1 MPCGV
6 EEYSAFSHVHPVF
19 SAITTVTAGKMFEKL
34 LFFADAPDP
43 RDGKGRELAI
53 VDVSKATSV
62 ISEDVIDTMTRLGML
77 KYADG
82 EHRIVA
88 TPVRDATHLAAAI
101 LSLLLF

>member
-1 MPCGV
+1 MRP
-6 EEYSAFSHVHPVF
+6 Y
-19 SAITTVTAGKMFEKL
+19 
-34 LFFADAPDP
+34 P
-43 RDGKGRELAI
+43 RHGKGRELAI

-88 TPVRDATHLAAAI
+88 TPVRDAARLAAAVLL
-101 LSLLLF
+101 LSLLLLLLLFLLLFCFCPFRTLPDRYTAIPYHPIP